1 MKKFNLGL
9 ALLAVA
15 VCAMLSFSPVKVY
28 ADPVTMSFESVGGQ
42 SSGSDYV
49 YPYNFSVNGSGTLT
63 PLMCLDF
70 NLDITQGESW
80 TATIAQALGNTNDE
94 EAAYIFSQA
103 SAPGASGDQ
112 IAVAQWSN
120 WVLFD
125 AGASS
130 SVPTQY
136 QGDVT
141 SLLDTAA
148 AYVLANPNS
157 SLYSQYYVYTPVADS
172 QNEGGTPQTFIGD
185 APTPEP
191 GSLLLLGT
199 GMLGLATFL
208 YRRRR
213 IA

>member
-9 ALLAVA
+9 ALLVVA
-15 VCAMLSFSPVKVY
+15 VFTLVSFSPVKVY
-28 ADPVTMSFESVGGQ
+28 ADPVTMSFVSVGGQ
-42 SSGSDYV
+42 SSGPDYV
-49 YPYNFSVNGSGTLT
+49 YPYNFSIDGNATLT

-70 NLDITQGESW
+70 NLDITQGECW
-80 TATIAQALGNTNDE
+80 TATIAQVLGNTNDE

-103 SAPGASGDQ
+103 SAPGASSDQ

-125 AGASS
+125 ADAMG

-148 AYVLANPNS
+148 AYVVANPNS
-157 SLYSQYYVYTPVADS
+157 SLYSQYSVYVPVADS
-172 QNEGGTPQTFIGD
+172 QSEDGTPQTFMGD
-185 APTPEP
+185 TPTPEP
-191 GSLLLLGT
+191 ASLVLLGT
-199 GMLGLATFL
+199 GMLGFAALWF
-208 YRRRR
+208 RRKRF
-213 IA
+213 A